1 MGERERGWERGRGE
15 GRRERE
21 GKEGRGERRERREG
35 LGEGTG
41 GRENGGEGSE
51 RGGMGERGSRDRG
64 REERERGGTG
74 GRGCTEESEG
84 GGGTISTFIKVHI
97 QNAYHTTLCSTGR
110 CVCGGAV
117 RTSAL
122 NTWLTQLHTGKLLRC
137 VRCDHQ
143 GWNESLLLM

>member
-21 GKEGRGERRERREG
+21 GKEGRGERREG

-41 GRENGGEGSE
+41 GREKGGEGSE

-84 GGGTISTFIKVHI
+84 GGGTIFTFIKVHI
-97 QNAYHTTLCSTGR
+97 QNAYHITLCSTGR
-110 CVCGGAV
+110 CVGGGGGGGGCK
-117 RTSAL
+117 
-122 NTWLTQLHTGKLLRC
+122 NF
-137 VRCDHQ
+137 
-143 GWNESLLLM
+143 SLEHMADTIAHWETVEMCEV